1 MKALLISSV
10 IILGGVAYFLLRK
23 ERSKNTVL
31 KLKQKKVEKLT
42 LHDVKEYFLQQ
53 KIGSTDNRRILL
65 FVKENSKNDFG
76 IIFERGFQYLVLT
89 YYDQNREEVQL
100 ENTLVISA
108 KELDSNLK
116 DAFGDKEML
125 VLE

>member
-23 ERSKNTVL
+23 ERSKSAIL

-65 FVKENSKNDFG
+65 FVKENTKNDFG

-89 YYDQNREEVQL
+89 YYDENREEVQL
-100 ENTLVISA
+100 ENTLVIAA

>member
-23 ERSKNTVL
+23 ERSKNTIL

-89 YYDQNREEVQL
+89 YYDENREEVQL
-100 ENTLVISA
+100 ENTLVIAA

>member
-100 ENTLVISA
+100 ENTLVIAA

>member
-1 MKALLISSV
+1 MKTLLISSV

-65 FVKENSKNDFG
+65 LVKENSKNDFG
-76 IIFERGFQYLVLT
+76 IIFERGVQYLVLT
-89 YYDQNREEVQL
+89 YYDENREEVQL
-100 ENTLVISA
+100 ENTLVIAA

>member
-1 MKALLISSV
+1 MKTLLISSV

-65 FVKENSKNDFG
+65 LVKENSKNDFG

-89 YYDQNREEVQL
+89 YYDENREEVQL
-100 ENTLVISA
+100 ENTLVIAA

>member
-23 ERSKNTVL
+23 ERSKNTIL

-76 IIFERGFQYLVLT
+76 IIFERGFQYIVLT
-89 YYDQNREEVQL
+89 YYDENREEVQL
-100 ENTLVISA
+100 ENTLVIAA